1 MKTGGSEMDEVST
14 SIRDEILQ
22 LLEGGDDPRP
32 PTSYF
37 MNSIEMMAMSVFE
50 RNRVLLAWMKARGLD
65 PDKGY
70 DAVLGL
76 GLLLA
81 LDAKNFPQPEL
92 EHYEMPDD
100 HDH

>member
-1 MKTGGSEMDEVST
+1 MGDGTTG
-14 SIRDEILQ
+14 IRDDILQ
-22 LLEGGDDPRP
+22 LLEERYGRDDPRP
-32 PTSYF
+32 PSSYF

-50 RNRVLLAWMKARGLD
+50 RNRALLAWMNAHGLD
-65 PDKGY
+65 PDKGH

-81 LDAKNFPQPEL
+81 IDAKNYPQPEL